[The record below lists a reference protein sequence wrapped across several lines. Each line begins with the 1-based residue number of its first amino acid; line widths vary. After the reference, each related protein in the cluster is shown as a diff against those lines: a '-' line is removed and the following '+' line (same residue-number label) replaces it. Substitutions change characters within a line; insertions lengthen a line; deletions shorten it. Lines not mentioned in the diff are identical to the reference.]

1 MALTAAICTQCGAQ
15 IQVDESKE
23 AGICPNCGTAFITE
37 KVIHNFVTNNNFAG
51 ATINVQ
57 GGVDIEN
64 LYTLARRAVDAN
76 NKDDVLKYYGQIRE
90 RNPNDWEATFF
101 YAWFENEKNFNS
113 YLKIAEDL
121 IFKLEQEK
129 QIEAADTLYN
139 FFKKINF
146 SFYNKEQPFPLK
158 DNELY
163 YNFLMRFFNEKNE
176 AVIEHAMY
184 LTNFMYKRENFYF
197 EILNRNDSIYSK
209 FIQTY
214 RSLAYSTPNTYA
226 SDDEC
231 VNIIKSAETDIEKI
245 NMSFESEEDKKDTYL
260 KYYKWLIEECA
271 DRLKPASIQYIEARI
286 NELCLSY
293 TVTDEVKKIAKKN
306 LHKYNAEKRHTKA
319 KKRRAWFSKFSTALL
334 ALLSIAGIALL
345 YKTSHPFRGF
355 LSLITL
361 GILNLYAAIYSLDY
375 EINSNSEKIVRVTL
389 KLIILFILII
399 IFLFLNEHEFFWI

>member
-1 MALTAAICTQCGAQ
+1 MSMNFSGFDKEFFMDLHKIAQ
-15 IQVDESKE
+15 DI
-23 AGICPNCGTAFITE
+23 
-37 KVIHNFVTNNNFAG
+37 
-51 ATINVQ
+51 VQ
-57 GGVDIEN
+57 KMI
-64 LYTLARRAVDAN
+64 
-76 NKDDVLKYYGQIRE
+76 NKDC
-90 RNPNDWEATFF
+90 
-101 YAWFENEKNFNS
+101 
-113 YLKIAEDL
+113 
-121 IFKLEQEK
+121 
-129 QIEAADTLYN
+129 
-139 FFKKINF
+139 F
-146 SFYNKEQPFPLK
+146 S
-158 DNELY
+158 DAI
-163 YNFLMRFFNEKNE
+163 FNEKNE

-306 LHKYNAEKRHTKA
+306 LHNVLPKVNLDFFIKA
-319 KKRRAWFSKFSTALL
+319 NK
-334 ALLSIAGIALL
+334 
-345 YKTSHPFRGF
+345 
-355 LSLITL
+355 
-361 GILNLYAAIYSLDY
+361 
-375 EINSNSEKIVRVTL
+375 VV
-389 KLIILFILII
+389 
-399 IFLFLNEHEFFWI
+399 

>member
-113 YLKIAEDL
+113 YFKIAEDL

-293 TVTDEVKKIAKKN
+293 TVTDEVKKICINIMLKKDIQ
-306 LHKYNAEKRHTKA
+306 K
-319 KKRRAWFSKFSTALL
+319 
-334 ALLSIAGIALL
+334 
-345 YKTSHPFRGF
+345 
-355 LSLITL
+355 
-361 GILNLYAAIYSLDY
+361 
-375 EINSNSEKIVRVTL
+375 L
-389 KLIILFILII
+389 KSD
-399 IFLFLNEHEFFWI
+399 EHGSANFQLPY